1 MERPIAIFIALCAA
15 AVIIYIIYL
24 IRTAPKRRNA
34 REQRRYGAESEYRVY
49 NELCRL
55 LDSDRVIKTLY
66 FPVPTKEGIFDTEVD
81 CVCVT
86 SGGIVVIEVKGS
98 KGLIT
103 NPEKGRWCQKHGE
116 KVMYFDDPHEQ
127 NRTHVKALQRVLD
140 EKGLH
145 KPHVYNTVVFS
156 DPSVQFTH
164 SYDWLVRIDKLDA
177 YIKALESGD
186 ILSRY
191 EMKQIIRTLKYY
203 RIPHNTTFKQKYR
216 HRRF

>member
-1 MERPIAIFIALCAA
+1 MILIALCAA
-15 AVIIYIIYL
+15 AVFICIIYY

-55 LDSDRVIKTLY
+55 LGSDRVIKTLY
-66 FPVPTKEGIFDTEVD
+66 FPVPTREGTFDTEVD

-86 SGGIVVIEVKGS
+86 RGGIAVIEVKGS

-103 NPEKGRWCQKHGE
+103 NPEKGKWCQRHGD
-116 KVMYFDDPHEQ
+116 KVMYFDDPYEQ

-140 EKGLH
+140 EKGAD
-145 KPHVYNTVVFS
+145 KPHIYNTVVFS
-156 DPSVQFTH
+156 DSSVQFTH
-164 SYDWLVRIDKLDA
+164 SYDWLVRIDRLDR
-177 YIKALESGD
+177 YIEALEARAV
-186 ILSRY
+186 LSHY
-191 EMKQIIRTLKYY
+191 EMKQIIRMLKYY
-203 RIPHNTTFKQKYR
+203 RIPRNTTFKQKYR